1 MKILIIGATGYVG
14 SHIVRR
20 MVQDGHDVSGTVRSQ
35 SAAAGV
41 MELGARPIRADLG
54 QIDTLDFALTDAEA
68 VVYAAQL
75 LLEPEHEALTALTE
89 RMAGSGKTLIFT
101 SGTGVLSQKT
111 DGDWSENSFAEND
124 DFVPSRWLTRR
135 VETERLVQHAGSRDV
150 RTMVVRPPMIWGN
163 GGCGLIQA
171 FYDSAK
177 RTGDV
182 CYLGHGL
189 NLYSNVHVED
199 LAGVYALALE
209 RGVSGA
215 LYHSVAGEVAHRI
228 LAESVARQLGCAVRS
243 VDFEEAVA
251 IWGKFLTLIIM
262 STCSRSRAPRARTE
276 LGWAPRHL
284 DMLSDV
290 PHPAYLGERKDGPLR
305 RRGD

>member
-20 MVQDGHDVSGTVRSQ
+20 MVKDGHDVSGTVRSQ
-35 SAAAGV
+35 SAAADV
-41 MELGARPIRADLG
+41 TKLGARPIFADLG
-54 QIDTLDFALTDAEA
+54 KFDTLDSALTDADA
-68 VVYAAQL
+68 VIYAAQL
-75 LLEPEHEALTALTE
+75 LLEPEHEALIALTE

-124 DFVPSRWLTRR
+124 DFVPSKWLARR
-135 VETERLVQHAGSRDV
+135 VETERLVRHAGSRDV
-150 RTMVVRPPMIWGN
+150 RAMVVRPPMIWGN

-171 FYDSAK
+171 FYEAA
-177 RTGDV
+177 RQTGDV
-182 CYLGHGL
+182 CYLGRGL

-199 LAGVYALALE
+199 LAGIYSLALE
-209 RGVSGA
+209 HGVSGA
-215 LYHSVAGEVAHRI
+215 LYHGVAGEVAHRV
-228 LAESVARQLGCAVRS
+228 LAETVARQLGCAVRS

-251 IWGKFLTLIIM
+251 IWGKFLALIIM
-262 STCSRSRAPRARTE
+262 STCSRSRAPRTRKE

-290 PHPAYLGERKDGPLR
+290 PHPAYRDEPTGGPLR
-305 RRGD
+305 RRGN